1 MALSESKIISKNNSS
16 INKSPFN
23 PEMIEINKNILFFKN
38 EILGDLRKM
47 EERLSIK
54 ITEQSVINS
63 EQYYSLEKKYEELS
77 TFITNINSLVLDNSK
92 FIDKLDFFQQFK
104 LKAEDNLNRL
114 NAKIVTVQ
122 KETRGFFDNI
132 EKMIN
137 DNLRYPG
144 VIGNKAKFLN
154 FRQFIDYI
162 IITFKEFDEFKQ
174 EIKNIDFNSFK
185 KKINSDIQEV
195 RLGIIDSSRSSVSLI
210 GSQYKKFDSKV
221 EDIIKNNKKMMDE
234 NENKFNDLE
243 NKIND
248 YFSEYQTKFETIE
261 KNINDKQIE
270 QLNEIENLKI
280 LKNKFTQEMN
290 NLTSNFETNKTEQES
305 KECNNENNYML
316 KIINN
321 NQISEEQKF
330 MENSN
335 EEIRIPIYQLF
346 AQRKL

>member
-1 MALSESKIISKNNSS
+1 MALSESKIINKNNSS

-23 PEMIEINKNILFFKN
+23 PEMIKINQDILFFKD

-54 ITEQSVINS
+54 ITEQKVINS
-63 EQYYSLEKKYEELS
+63 DQIDSLERKLKQLS
-77 TFITNINSLVLDNSK
+77 TQITEVNSLVLDNSK

-104 LKAEDNLNRL
+104 LKAEDNLTRL

-122 KETRGFFDNI
+122 KETREFFNNI

-144 VIGNKAKFLN
+144 VIGSKAKFLN

-195 RLGIIDSSRSSVSLI
+195 RLAIIDSSRSSV
-210 GSQYKKFDSKV
+210 V
-221 EDIIKNNKKMMDE
+221 
-234 NENKFNDLE
+234 
-243 NKIND
+243 
-248 YFSEYQTKFETIE
+248 
-261 KNINDKQIE
+261 
-270 QLNEIENLKI
+270 
-280 LKNKFTQEMN
+280 
-290 NLTSNFETNKTEQES
+290 
-305 KECNNENNYML
+305 
-316 KIINN
+316 
-321 NQISEEQKF
+321 
-330 MENSN
+330 
-335 EEIRIPIYQLF
+335 
-346 AQRKL
+346 